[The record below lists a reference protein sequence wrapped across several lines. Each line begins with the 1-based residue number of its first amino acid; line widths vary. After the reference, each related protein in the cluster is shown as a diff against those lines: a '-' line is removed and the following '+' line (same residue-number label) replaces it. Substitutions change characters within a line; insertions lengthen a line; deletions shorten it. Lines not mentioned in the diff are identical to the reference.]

1 MKRSFLKTMLWLFIV
16 SVILRAQALPDSSQ
30 LATLDKF
37 WQEHPDWYVCWDK
50 ATGTP
55 ASMYGTKTKSFGKTP
70 ESAIQNF
77 LLYVNKLFERKNN
90 SKVGQVKS
98 NLQKPNLSFISQRNS
113 INGNYYDYQQEY
125 KNIPINGTQCTFG
138 VTENGEI
145 FYFSGI
151 FYSEQIDINTTPN
164 VSFESAFTTAVFNI
178 GKVGFVQRNKKL
190 YILPNESKFELVW
203 DFFLVDENSG
213 ESWKYIVSASSGKII
228 SRSDSKINSSES
240 DIIINGLQS
249 QNQKTELLL
258 NYQSP
263 HGLIFNTYPQSSSLE
278 FETSLVQLPLLNS
291 SGYLQGT
298 YVNVYKTSGSRA
310 TYISGDPNNFTH
322 SPYTQNFD
330 EVNVYYHISK
340 FRQNFINNFYTPSFN
355 QTNVSIGWNESERKS
370 YYNPGFDVIY
380 FYNGVPEDP
389 NFSREANVIYHEY
402 IHKIQYDIG
411 CEYLNSSATNEYKG
425 VLEGLSDYFAYMYS
439 GVPDILTY
447 SLPSQAR
454 SINNHSS
461 YNSSLGIY
469 PFGQLFSH
477 ILSHLQSIFGFQNV
491 LFAQMNNFNNYNS
504 AFLSFRDRLINGF
517 YDSSTKNTIRN
528 TFAEHGVGDY
538 ANNPPS
544 PPTNVS
550 ISGSYG
556 SNPTIQWT
564 PPNDPD
570 INHYKIYRKKYN
582 ESSFTLVGLTSG
594 TSFTDYDITVQYN
607 FIEDDIYYYV
617 KTVDNDGALSSESI
631 YVNVLDIWA
640 SRSIVNTDSIK
651 NKNIVSKEQ
660 TLFDL
665 NISNYP
671 NPFNPVTTISFS
683 VPEESDVLI
692 KIHNLLGQELE
703 TIYNDKVT
711 PGKYNLH
718 WDGSKYSSG
727 LYLITIQTNS
737 AIRTLKVMLAK

>member
-1 MKRSFLKTMLWLFIV
+1 MKRSIIISMLWLIV
-16 SVILRAQALPDSSQ
+16 LSAIMHAQVLPDSSQ
-30 LATLDKF
+30 LVSLNKF
-37 WQEHPDWYVCWDK
+37 WQEHPDWYVFWDK
-50 ATGTP
+50 VTGTP
-55 ASMYGTKTKSFGKTP
+55 ASMYGTKTKSFAKTP

-90 SKVGQVKS
+90 SKVGQVRS
-98 NLQKPNLSFISQRNS
+98 NLQKPNFSFISQRKS

-125 KNIPINGTQCTFG
+125 RNIPINGTQCTFG

-145 FYFSGI
+145 FYFSGT

-164 VSFESAFTTAVFNI
+164 VPFESALNTAVNNI
-178 GKVGFVQRNKKL
+178 GKSGYLQKNKKL
-190 YILPNESKFELVW
+190 NILPDEGKFELVW
-203 DFFLVDENSG
+203 DFYLVNDQNG

-228 SRSDSKINSSES
+228 SKIDTKINSSKS
-240 DIIINGLQS
+240 DIKDNGLQS
-249 QNQKTELLL
+249 QVQNNELLL

-263 HGLIFNTYPQSSSLE
+263 HGLIFNTYPQSSNLD

-298 YVNVYKTSGSRA
+298 YANVYKMSGSRA
-310 TYISGDPNNFTH
+310 TNISGDPNNFTH

-340 FRQNFINNFYTPSFN
+340 YRQDFINNFYTPDFN
-355 QTNVSIGWNESERKS
+355 QTNVSIGWNISQRDAA
-370 YYNPGFDVIY
+370 YDPGADVIY
-380 FYNGVPEDP
+380 FYNGIPTDP

-402 IHKIQYDIG
+402 VHKIQYDRA
-411 CEYLNSSATNEYKG
+411 CYYLNTTEPEYKG
-425 VLEGLSDYFAYMYS
+425 VLEGLADYFAYSYS
-439 GVPDILTY
+439 GVPNILTY
-447 SLPSQAR
+447 ALPSQVR
-454 SINNHSS
+454 SMNNHSS
-461 YNSSLGIY
+461 YSSTLGIY

-477 ILSHLQSIFGFQNV
+477 ILSHLQNISGFQNV
-491 LFAQMNNFNNYNS
+491 LFAQMNNFNSYNS

-517 YDSSTKNTIRN
+517 QDPSTKNTVQN

-538 ANNPPS
+538 ADNPPS

-582 ESSFTLVGLTSG
+582 EGSFTLVGLTSG
-594 TSFTDYDITVQYN
+594 TSFIDYNVTVQYD
-607 FIEDDIYYYV
+607 FMEDDIFYFV
-617 KTVDNDGALSSESI
+617 KTIDNNGNPSGESD

-640 SRSIVNTDSIK
+640 SL
-651 NKNIVSKEQ
+651 NIAYVDERENINVAFEEANPTELS
-660 TLFDL
+660 
-665 NISNYP
+665 ISNYP
-671 NPFNPVTTISFS
+671 NPFNPITTISFS
-683 VPEESDVLI
+683 IPEETNILI
-692 KIHNLLGQELE
+692 RVFNILGQKLE
-703 TIYNDKVT
+703 TIYDGKVL
-711 PGKYNLH
+711 PGKHNTI

-727 LYLITIQTNS
+727 LYIITLQTNS
-737 AIRTLKVMLAK
+737 AIKTLKVMLAK